1 MVGPKEA
8 PKAPHA
14 FSTISMIACAPLPL
28 ELAITK
34 AISERTGTS
43 TRSTNRVSFSVA
55 FLRKKGLYKSA
66 VKELEATNNWES
78 AVEIE
83 AAIIAASSSQQIP
96 AGKNLRAIAMKTSF

>member
-1 MVGPKEA
+1 MIQEC

-34 AISERTGTS
+34 AISERTSTS
-43 TRSTNRVSFSVA
+43 TRPTNRVSFSVA

-83 AAIIAASSSQQIP
+83 AAMI
-96 AGKNLRAIAMKTSF
+96 G

>member
-1 MVGPKEA
+1 
-8 PKAPHA
+8 
-14 FSTISMIACAPLPL
+14 MIACAPLPL

-66 VKELEATNNWES
+66 V
-78 AVEIE
+78 EIE

>member
-34 AISERTGTS
+34 AISERTS
-43 TRSTNRVSFSVA
+43 TRPTNRVSFSVA
-55 FLRKKGLYKSA
+55 FLRKKGLYRSA

-83 AAIIAASSSQQIP
+83 AAMI
-96 AGKNLRAIAMKTSF
+96 G

>member
-28 ELAITK
+28 ELAIAK
-34 AISERTGTS
+34 AISERTS
-43 TRSTNRVSFSVA
+43 TRPTNRVSFSVA
-55 FLRKKGLYKSA
+55 FLRKKGLYRSA

-83 AAIIAASSSQQIP
+83 AAIIAASSSPQIP